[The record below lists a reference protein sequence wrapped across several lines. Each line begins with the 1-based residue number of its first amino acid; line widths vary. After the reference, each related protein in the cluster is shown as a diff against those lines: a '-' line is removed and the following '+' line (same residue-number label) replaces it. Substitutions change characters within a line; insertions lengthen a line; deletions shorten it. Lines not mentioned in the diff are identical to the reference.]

1 MSTPEGSSGPAP
13 EPRSTRKFLGGSPL
27 KWVFALE
34 YVMQGLANPFQ
45 GITYQPFFRHFH
57 LTYGMTEAATQSL
70 FAKSYLAWS
79 FKPLLGFFIDAYGRT
94 RTLLLGLLSLAV
106 LGFLIA
112 PFIDAPFAESGPW
125 VFFWFM
131 FGLSVVLAATDVSV
145 DRATVI
151 AGDEEAR
158 ATGQSKATTVGLNQS
173 ICWLAIYGTSV
184 VAAVLG
190 GYVAETFSLKALLIT
205 LALVPALVLVA
216 VRKLPP
222 DKGVSVPVTQSLVAF
237 WRGLNTGPILAVMLF
252 YFVFHFQPAMGPL
265 WNNHLMDGLG
275 FTQTQIGFSE
285 GAAYVGYF
293 LGVLLFA
300 WKGVHWQERWG
311 LRAVFRVYILASIV
325 LGLTQYTLVDPWFSS
340 LSTWVDRALPFSE
353 LQNVR
358 LGLLCTYNLTL
369 AIGLSLIRM
378 ATFSVV
384 GAVVP
389 VGAAGSL
396 FAGFMSVANLAYSCA
411 YSSGSWL
418 YEHGLELEPLAAL
431 QRVLFGLSADSGT
444 NLSVQML
451 LLIGS
456 LSYAT
461 SFLVVHVLPD
471 RHASSNQEG
480 TEPGPERW
488 DRLGTRLL
496 GWVNVASVIG
506 GVGGFA
512 AAVWLVELDVISSV
526 LICFFGVALLRKVL
540 LDRLLVRVQ
549 PV

>member
-1 MSTPEGSSGPAP
+1 VPAP
-13 EPRSTRKFLGGSPL
+13 QSTRKFLGASPL

-79 FKPLLGFFIDAYGRT
+79 FKPILGFFIDAYGRT

-106 LGFLIA
+106 LGFLVA
-112 PFIDAPFAESGPW
+112 PFVAAPLSESGPW

-158 ATGQSKATTVGLNQS
+158 ASGQSKATTVGLNQS

-190 GYVAETFSLKALLIT
+190 GYVAETFSLKALLIA
-205 LALVPALVLVA
+205 LALVPSLVLVF
-216 VRKLPP
+216 VSKLPR
-222 DKGVSVPVTQSLVAF
+222 DSAVSVPVTRSVAAF

-265 WNNHLMDGLG
+265 WNNHLMDGLR

-293 LGVLLFA
+293 LGVLLFV

-340 LSTWVDRALPFSE
+340 LASWLDAALPFAQLES
-353 LQNVR
+353 VR
-358 LGLLCTYNLTL
+358 LGLLCTYNLLL
-369 AIGLSLIRM
+369 AIGVSLIRM

-411 YSSGSWL
+411 YASGSWL
-418 YEHGLELEPLAAL
+418 YQHGLEFSVLASV
-431 QRVLFGLSADSGT
+431 QDSLFGISPHSGA
-444 NLSVQML
+444 NLSVHML

-471 RHASSNQEG
+471 RQATATEG
-480 TEPGPERW
+480 TADMGPERW
-488 DRLGTRLL
+488 EPLDPRLR
-496 GWVNVASVIG
+496 GWVNAASLGLGLSCFV
-506 GVGGFA
+506 
-512 AAVWLVELDVISSV
+512 AAVWVAELDVISSV
-526 LICFFGVALLRKVL
+526 LICFFGVALLRKAS
-540 LDRLLVRVQ
+540 LDRMLARAQ